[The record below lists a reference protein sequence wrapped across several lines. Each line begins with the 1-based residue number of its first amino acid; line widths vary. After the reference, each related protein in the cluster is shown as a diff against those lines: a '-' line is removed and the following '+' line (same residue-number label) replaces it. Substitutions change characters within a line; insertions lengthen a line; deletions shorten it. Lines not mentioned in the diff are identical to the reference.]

1 MSERAGGRRG
11 ATAKRRSD
19 PPTRSKRFEQRRDE
33 VVDIAAG
40 VFAERGYHAT
50 SIDDLVEATGLQR
63 GGLYHYISGKQ
74 ELLIRIHQRFINPL
88 LENAREI
95 VAHREPPDVELRLL
109 AQALVRDIAEYRDQ
123 VTVFLHEWRV
133 IEDEAEWRDI
143 WQARVEFEGII
154 SSCISRGV
162 GQGVFRDLDEN
173 TTMLG
178 FLGMI
183 NYSYQ
188 WLDPQGRF
196 SPNEVANRFT
206 DIILH
211 GILQTPGGE
220 GRANGARTTE
230 PPGSSPV

>member
-1 MSERAGGRRG
+1 MAERARKRLG
-11 ATAKRRSD
+11 AKPKRRSE

-50 SIDDLVEATGLQR
+50 AIDDLVEATGLQR

-74 ELLIRIHQRFINPL
+74 ELLIRIHQRFITPL
-88 LENAREI
+88 LESAREI
-95 VAHREPPDVELRLL
+95 VALREPPDVELRLL
-109 AQALVRDIAEYRDQ
+109 AQALLRDIADYRDQ

-143 WQARVEFEGII
+143 WKARKEFEGII
-154 SSCISRGV
+154 SSCIRRGID
-162 GQGVFRDLDEN
+162 QGLFRDLDEN

-178 FLGMI
+178 FLGML

-188 WLDPQGRF
+188 WMDPRGRF
-196 SPNEVANRFT
+196 SSNEVAERFS
-206 DIILH
+206 DVVLH
-211 GILQTPGGE
+211 GILSDPGVGLE
-220 GRANGARTTE
+220 L
-230 PPGSSPV
+230 GSSTAAAAGPEA